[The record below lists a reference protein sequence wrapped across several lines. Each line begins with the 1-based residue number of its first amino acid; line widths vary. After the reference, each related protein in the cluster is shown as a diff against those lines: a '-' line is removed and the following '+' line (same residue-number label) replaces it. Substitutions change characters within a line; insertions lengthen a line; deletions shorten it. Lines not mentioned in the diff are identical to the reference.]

1 MRVVII
7 ADYAVA
13 EGGAPQVAI
22 ASALGLARAGH
33 EVVYVQGVGD
43 EVDAKLAAEPRI
55 KRVAL
60 GGQDIW
66 KKSALRAA
74 QDGIWNRAHQERLA
88 AILEENRG
96 PNVIVHVHQWTKYF
110 SASLFATLA
119 RSGLPLVVSLHDYF
133 LSCPTGLKFRFDQS
147 LPCQLKP
154 LSLACLVAH
163 CDPRSPLHK
172 VIRVARTLS
181 AQRALR
187 NTSFT
192 AVHVSKMSAET
203 IGSYLPANARQVV
216 LENPVEVEDLGPRQG
231 VGLRKIAYCGRLTD
245 EKGAGVVA
253 QAAKSLGAPSLFIGD
268 GPLRDRILEIDP
280 QAEITGWLPK
290 SEAEAKIAAE
300 ALALVAP
307 SLWPETGPLVV
318 AEAMA
323 HGVPV
328 VVSARAGAAERIEHG
343 RNGYV
348 VDPTPEGVAEALSD
362 LQAPERAATVAA
374 AAYRSYWANPPS
386 LAAHVRGLV
395 EVYAAELE
403 RTAAADPLTY
413 LRATV

>member
-1 MRVVII
+1 MRVII
-7 ADYAVA
+7 VADYAVA

-43 EVDAKLAAEPRI
+43 EVDAKLAADAQI

-60 GGQDIW
+60 GGEDIW
-66 KKSALRAA
+66 KKNALRAA
-74 QDGIWNRAHQERLA
+74 QDGIWNRAHRERLA
-88 AILEENRG
+88 AILDDNRG
-96 PNVIVHVHQWTKYF
+96 PDTIVHVHQWTKYF

-119 RSGLPLVVSLHDYF
+119 QSRLPLVVSLHDYF
-133 LSCPTGLKFRFDQS
+133 LVCPTGLKFRFDLSQ
-147 LPCQLKP
+147 PCQLAP
-154 LSLACLVAH
+154 LSLACLVAP
-163 CDPRSPLHK
+163 CDPRSSLHK
-172 VIRVARTLS
+172 AVRVARTVS

-187 NTSFT
+187 HTNFT
-192 AVHVSKMSAET
+192 AAHVSQMSAKT
-203 IGSYLPANARQVV
+203 IGAYLPANARQVV
-216 LENPVEVEDLGPRQG
+216 LENPVEVEDLGPRRG
-231 VGLRKIAYCGRLTD
+231 VGLRKIAYCGRLTN
-245 EKGAGVVA
+245 EKGAGLVA
-253 QAAKSLGAPSLFIGD
+253 QAAKLLGAPSLFIGD
-268 GPLRDRILEIDP
+268 GPLRERILEIDP

-290 SEAEAKIAAE
+290 SEAKAKIAAE
-300 ALALVAP
+300 ALALAAP

-348 VDPTPEGVAEALSD
+348 VDPTPEGVAQALSD
-362 LQAPERAATVAA
+362 LQAPEKAAAVGA
-374 AAYRSYWANPPS
+374 AAYHSYWANPPS
-386 LAAHVRGLV
+386 IAAHVRRLV

-403 RTAAADPLTY
+403 RSAALRLT
-413 LRATV
+413 R